1 MMKFSNARASLAR
14 GVVVFALA
22 ILAVAPAMAQ
32 TADTM
37 QNGSRWWVRAGAAW
51 VDFDENVGLS
61 AGGASVPGAN
71 AKVKNN
77 ATFLVE
83 TGYRFYSDWSVGLTV
98 GYPPTTTLTG
108 TGTVSAVGKVG
119 EVKYAPAALTLQ
131 YQITGLQKY
140 NLFPYVGA
148 GVTYVKIFSSTDGN
162 VSNFHADSAWGRLL
176 QAGLEYKISENMG
189 IFLDVKKFF
198 VSTTAT
204 GNLGPAPV
212 TAAVRLD
219 PLVTT
224 LGLSYHF

>member
-1 MMKFSNARASLAR
+1 MNFAIAGAVVAR
-14 GVVVFALA
+14 GMLVFALTMLTM
-22 ILAVAPAMAQ
+22 IPAMAQ
-32 TADTM
+32 SVDAAS
-37 QNGSRWWVRAGAAW
+37 NANRWWVRAGAAW

-61 AGGASVPGAN
+61 AGGTAVPGAN
-71 AKVKNN
+71 ASVKNN

-83 TGYRFYSDWSVGLTV
+83 TGYQFLPNWSVGLTV

-108 TGTVSAVGKVG
+108 AGTVSAVGKVG

-131 YQITGLQKY
+131 YQVSMLEKY

-148 GVTYVKIFSSTDGN
+148 GVTYVKIFSSSDGN
-162 VSNFHADSAWGRLL
+162 VSNFRANSAWGRLL
-176 QAGLEYKISENMG
+176 QAGLEYKVSENMG
-189 IFLDVKKFF
+189 IFIDVKKFF

-212 TAAVRLD
+212 VAAVRLD

-224 LGLSYHF
+224 VGLSFHF